1 MSQDR
6 DRPAVEGGVF
16 ERNGLHLVPFLMVIP
31 EPCGQEPREVP
42 TTPAKSSSGETVQ
55 PLRWECE
62 YKPSGGELVKH
73 ADED

>member
-16 ERNGLHLVPFLMVIP
+16 ERNGLYLVSFLMVVP

-42 TTPAKSSSGETVQ
+42 TTRAKSSSGETVRS
-55 PLRWECE
+55 LR
-62 YKPSGGELVKH
+62 
-73 ADED
+73 